1 MHPLEQFARV
11 AWAGFEQLAAA
22 GEAADAHER
31 RQPPA
36 AAEQPKAQAAEPAPP
51 KPPAPK
57 PPAPKPPAPKPEA
70 SRRVID
76 TEGHDL

>member
-22 GEAADAHER
+22 GEAADAQER
-31 RQPPA
+31 RQPSPA
-36 AAEQPKAQAAEPAPP
+36 TDRAAEQAKAQAAEPA
-51 KPPAPK
+51 A
-57 PPAPKPPAPKPEA
+57 KPPAPKPEA